1 MATITEWIL
10 EINGKGVAVTSD
22 SPTVLIKKTKSFV
35 SSFSGVN
42 DESKVEMRSNWS
54 YFDIAEH
61 FYNVFLAEGKEY
73 ETVVK
78 KIAKVFG

>member
-1 MATITEWIL
+1 MAITEWIL
-10 EINGKGVAVTSD
+10 EINGKGVVVTSD
-22 SPTVLIKKTKSFV
+22 SPTVLIKNTKSFV

-42 DESKVEMRSNWS
+42 DETKVEMRSNWS
-54 YFDIAEH
+54 YFDVAEH

-78 KIAKVFG
+78 KIIKIFE

>member
-35 SSFSGVN
+35 SSFSGDLN
-42 DESKVEMRSNWS
+42 PRLIEA
-54 YFDIAEH
+54 I
-61 FYNVFLAEGKEY
+61 
-73 ETVVK
+73 
-78 KIAKVFG
+78 